1 MAKLFQTQP
10 FVLPDFSAIEQQ
22 AQDAQFNRQM
32 QLDNYLS
39 QFQQEQGFFLAGHK
53 GAVQESYDAVK
64 NAMDSVA
71 ANPRDLSA
79 RRQLREAQSN
89 HVQVAG
95 AARFLAE
102 QYRTE
107 NAFAVANPEKIAMD
121 YDTMFQRS
129 KEYESTQLNADEI
142 MQLASSGTPY
152 SLDKVIS
159 YQVSNPEEHAT
170 NLVGKS
176 EKLIGD
182 WVNPVTGAI
191 DEEKARKYVR
201 ENLNSVLGNQESLE
215 GADLEELERAIV
227 WSRNSRGYNGIP
239 GRIGGQDL
247 SKIRTLSADDKV
259 ESINYYRTKA
269 EDAFM
274 RELRRYIDDKRTI
287 YRQNLSDRRQAA
299 GTGSQTASK
308 QIIVEK
314 VDNQF
319 EIPEGMFSSVGTA
332 YLAENQRG
340 TYDDPQSKKT
350 YKITQM
356 VKGVD
361 GKVYGVALSKGQDG
375 IYDVDAGSE
384 LKMIPI
390 NRDVLLRGFSTS
402 ERPYIVD
409 AYTTLLNIQGP
420 SVRQGTQMGPMEE
433 SSYQEPGTGISAS
446 LSDVLYRAAEVKPE
460 TPALPADATVAPP
473 QPAQTAQKQQNRMAF
488 TEEEL
493 RAAEAAQR
501 ARITGR

>member
-1 MAKLFQTQP
+1 
-10 FVLPDFSAIEQQ
+10 
-22 AQDAQFNRQM
+22 M

-53 GAVQESYDAVK
+53 SAVQESYDSVK
-64 NAMDSVA
+64 GAMDLVA

-79 RRQLREAQSN
+79 RRKLREAQSY

-107 NAFAVANPEKIAMD
+107 NSFALANPEKIAMD
-121 YDTMFQRS
+121 YDTIFQKSR
-129 KEYESTQLNADEI
+129 EYESTQLNADEI
-142 MQLASSGTPY
+142 MQLASTGAPY
-152 SLDKVIS
+152 SLDKAIS
-159 YQVSNPEEHAT
+159 YQVSNPEEHAA
-170 NLVGKS
+170 NLVSKS
-176 EKLIGD
+176 ENLIGD

-201 ENLNSVLGNQESLE
+201 ENLNSVLGNEALE

-239 GRIGGQDL
+239 GRIGSQDL
-247 SKIRTLSADDKV
+247 SRIRSLNPNDQL
-259 ESINYYRTKA
+259 ESINYYRGKA

-274 RELRRYIDDKRTI
+274 RELKKYIDDKRTI
-287 YRQNLSDRRQAA
+287 YRQNLSDRRQTA
-299 GTGSQTASK
+299 GSGSQAASK

-375 IYDVDAGSE
+375 LYDVDAGSE

-420 SVRQGTQMGPMEE
+420 SVRQGTQMGPMPE
-433 SSYQEPGTGISAS
+433 SESTAAGTGVKTNLADI
-446 LSDVLYRAAEVKPE
+446 LYRAAETE
-460 TPALPADATVAPP
+460 TASPAIPLPVDATTTPF
-473 QPAQTAQKQQNRMAF
+473 QQKQKQEPRMTF
-488 TEEEL
+488 TDEEL

-501 ARITGR
+501 SRIGGR